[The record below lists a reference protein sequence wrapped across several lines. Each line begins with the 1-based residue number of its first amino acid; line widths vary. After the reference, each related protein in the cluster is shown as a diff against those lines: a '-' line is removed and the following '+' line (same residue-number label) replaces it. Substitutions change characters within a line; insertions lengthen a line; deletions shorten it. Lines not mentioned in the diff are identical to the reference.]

1 MTDVLG
7 AEGQATAS
15 PFTSEEQAALA
26 DVWEV
31 YHRHYD
37 EVTAVTLTAAQADPA
52 LHDLLLA
59 QRADGARA
67 DAERARSLHMTEAA
81 LREGQWQPYLANLRE
96 QGGRYARGG
105 LPIASWFPLVTA
117 AQSVIVVRLV
127 EAYAA
132 APQRLQAALTAL
144 NRWLFDLTMATI
156 AEQYLDTRESV
167 IKQQQEAIKELS
179 TPVLPLRPGLILL
192 PVIGLIDTARARQL
206 TEQLLEGV
214 REHRARVVVMDL
226 TGVPAVDSAVANHL
240 LQTVRAAGL
249 LGARAIVTGIST
261 ANAQTLTRL
270 GVDVSGLE
278 TTTDLQRGIED
289 AEWLLRRLAAHQP
302 LNGATAAHEG
312 TP

>member
-1 MTDVLG
+1 MTDVRAVAPG
-7 AEGQATAS
+7 TAS
-15 PFTSEEQAALA
+15 TPFSAQEQAALA

-31 YHRHYD
+31 YERHFD
-37 EVTAVTLTAAQADPA
+37 EVQAATMTAAQADPA
-52 LHDLLLA
+52 LHDLIAA

-67 DAERARSLHMTEAA
+67 EAESARSRRITEAA
-81 LREGQWQPYLANLRE
+81 LRQGEWEPYLANLRE

-105 LPIASWFPLVTA
+105 LPFASWFPLVTA
-117 AQSVIVVRLV
+117 AQSVVVQRLV
-127 EAYAA
+127 DTHVA
-132 APQRLQAALTAL
+132 APLRLQAALTAL
-144 NRWLFDLTMATI
+144 NRWLFDITMATI
-156 AEQYLDTRESV
+156 AERYLDTREAV
-167 IKQQQEAIKELS
+167 IRQQQEAIKELS

-249 LGARAIVTGIST
+249 LGARSIVTGIST

-270 GVDVSGLE
+270 GVDVTGLV

-289 AEWLLRRLAAHQP
+289 AEWLLQRIASHQP
-302 LNGATAAHEG
+302 DGAGTAPNGTA
-312 TP
+312 